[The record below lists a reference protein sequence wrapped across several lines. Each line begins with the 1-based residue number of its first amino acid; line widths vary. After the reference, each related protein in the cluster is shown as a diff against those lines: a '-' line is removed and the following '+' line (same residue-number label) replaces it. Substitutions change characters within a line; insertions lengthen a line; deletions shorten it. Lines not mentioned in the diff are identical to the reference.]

1 MSVCPYERCDL
12 GNYKSFYAA
21 QVWFVSEPR
30 PQTAQHCGS
39 YTFNARIK
47 ILTEIYCFH
56 QYLSIDPKK
65 SLHRPQTAHKLQII
79 VNMTADISET
89 IIGRELGFQI

>member
-1 MSVCPYERCDL
+1 MNAVISETIKVSTQRKFDSSVSHAHKPP
-12 GNYKSFYAA
+12 NT
-21 QVWFVSEPR
+21 VV
-30 PQTAQHCGS
+30 